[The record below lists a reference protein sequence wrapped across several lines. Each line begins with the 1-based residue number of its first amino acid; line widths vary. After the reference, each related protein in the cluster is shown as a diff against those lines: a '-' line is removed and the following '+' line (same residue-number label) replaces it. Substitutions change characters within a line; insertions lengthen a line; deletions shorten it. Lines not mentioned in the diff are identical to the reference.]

1 MKVKSTSSPT
11 FVKTSSLPTNLWRGK
26 EGDKSRLRSSA
37 TGRKS
42 IAEIKARRVPVLMR
56 GTIAGLPM
64 ATPQRPA
71 KTGRRVDVPLGV
83 PGAEIRLPSLPRI
96 QAGWRLLSAILSLA
110 LFAFL
115 YLLWTAPVFRITTV
129 NIQGLQ
135 RISAKEVSIELDIQ
149 DHPIFTVDPQTLR
162 KQLITQF
169 PEFRHVEVSLH
180 FPNKV
185 TIQVEER
192 KPIFVW
198 KQDDRTLLVDAEG
211 VAFPLR
217 NENATLPKLVIE
229 ASNVPTPVPSEL
241 QNEQPESML
250 PIELVSGI
258 LSISALVP
266 EGAVL
271 FYDGER
277 GLGWRDPRGWTV
289 YVGASK
295 DLGLKMRIYE
305 LIVKKIIKKE
315 EQKPVLISIEYV
327 HAPYYRLER

>member
-1 MKVKSTSSPT
+1 M
-11 FVKTSSLPTNLWRGK
+11 
-26 EGDKSRLRSSA
+26 
-37 TGRKS
+37 GRKS
-42 IAEIKARRVPVLMR
+42 IAEIEAHRVPVLMR
-56 GTIAGLPM
+56 GTISGLPM
-64 ATPQRPA
+64 ATPRRSV

-96 QAGWRLLSAILSLA
+96 QVGWRLLSAILSVA
-110 LFAFL
+110 LFALL
-115 YLLWTAPVFRITTV
+115 YLLWTAPVFRINTV

-135 RISAKEVSIELDIQ
+135 RISAKEVSIELDLQ
-149 DHPIFTVDPQTLR
+149 DHPIFTVDPQKLR
-162 KQLITQF
+162 QQIITQF
-169 PEFRHVEVSLH
+169 PEFRNVEVSLH

-198 KQDDRTLLVDAEG
+198 KQDDHTLLVDAEG

-217 NENATLPKLVIE
+217 SENAALPKLVIE
-229 ASNVPTPVPSEL
+229 ASNLPQPVSSEL
-241 QNEQPESML
+241 QNAMGEPVI

-258 LSISALVP
+258 LSISALIP
-266 EGAVL
+266 DGAVL

-295 DLGLKMRIYE
+295 DLGLKMKIYE
-305 LIVKKIIKKE
+305 LIVKKIIIKE
-315 EQKPVLISIEYV
+315 EQKPRMISIEYV

>member
-1 MKVKSTSSPT
+1 MKAKPTSSP
-11 FVKTSSLPTNLWRGK
+11 FIKTSSLNANSWTGK
-26 EGDKSRLRSSA
+26 ERSKSRLRSSA
-37 TGRKS
+37 TGRKR
-42 IAEIKARRVPVLMR
+42 IAEMEARRVPVLMR

-64 ATPQRPA
+64 ATPRRSVKA
-71 KTGRRVDVPLGV
+71 GRRLDVPLGV
-83 PGAEIRLPSLPRI
+83 PGTEIRLPSIPQI
-96 QAGWRLLSAILSLA
+96 QVGWRLLSAILSLA
-110 LFAFL
+110 LLALL
-115 YLLWTAPVFRITTV
+115 YLLWTAPVFRIDTV
-129 NIQGLQ
+129 NLQGLQ
-135 RISAKEVSIELDIQ
+135 RISAREVSIELNLEN
-149 DHPIFTVDPQTLR
+149 HPIFTVDPQTLR
-162 KQLITQF
+162 EQIITQF
-169 PEFRHVEVSLH
+169 PEFRSVEVSLQ

-217 NENATLPKLVIE
+217 GENARLPKLVIE
-229 ASNVPTPVPSEL
+229 ASNFPQPAPTEL
-241 QNEQPESML
+241 QNELREPLL
-250 PIELVSGI
+250 PIDLVSSI
-258 LSISALVP
+258 LSISAVIP

-295 DLGLKMRIYE
+295 DLGLKMKIYE
-305 LIVKKIIKKE
+305 LMVKKIIKKE